1 MVIEVKS
8 NIVENTLPVELH
20 NKVLESDE
28 FLGHYPPPF
37 LYRFRQN
44 MTWYNYSANS
54 PNVNVFW
61 WTNVFFIRI
70 DVLRKKNTAI
80 SVCF

>member
-1 MVIEVKS
+1 MVID
-8 NIVENTLPVELH
+8 VEIDVVEYTLPVELH
-20 NKVLESDE
+20 GKIPEPDE

-44 MTWYNYSANS
+44 LTWYNYSANS
-54 PNVNVFW
+54 SNVNVFW

-70 DVLRKKNTAI
+70 VVILKGAEETSAP
-80 SVCF
+80 F